1 MFGHLPTAFQQKLAA
16 VGREEY
22 LGHMRGGE
30 GTGGRRE
37 ETGGGREGTGGGR
50 EGKGGGREEVEGR
63 RYEDQSYQRRRAIN
77 CAILLT
83 HQPTGLNSALMCT
96 RTHTDRQTPALIGI
110 HILQQYYSSTT

>member
-30 GTGGRRE
+30 GTGG
-37 ETGGGREGTGGGR
+37 GREGTGGGR

-63 RYEDQSYQRRRAIN
+63 RYEDQSYQFRRAIN
-77 CAILLT
+77 CATLLT
-83 HQPTGLNSALMCT
+83 HHPTGLNNALMCT
-96 RTHTDRQTPALIGI
+96 HTHTDRQTPALIGI